1 MAYHVIF
8 WLQNPINRE
17 AVAIAG
23 ECLKIL
29 MLLQTLSKECDYE
42 KGLIHLLLEFVLM
55 IFLASDDSLTQ
66 VLPMLLSFY

>member
-1 MAYHVIF
+1 MVC

-42 KGLIHLLLEFVLM
+42 KGLIHLLLESVLM
-55 IFLASDDSLTQ
+55 IFVTSDGSRSQ
-66 VLPMLLSFY
+66 VMLML